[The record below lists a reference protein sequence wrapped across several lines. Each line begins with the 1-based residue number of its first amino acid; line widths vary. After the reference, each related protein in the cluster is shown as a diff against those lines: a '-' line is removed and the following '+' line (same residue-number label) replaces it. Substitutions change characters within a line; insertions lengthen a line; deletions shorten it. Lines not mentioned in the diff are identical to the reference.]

1 MSNSYIDEEIKDNEF
16 DDIEDIDDLLDNP
29 SEQIQK
35 ETIKQ
40 NGSVGKQN
48 QNDSLEYK
56 QKSNRNDSGRQ
67 KSNRDSFMINNDSL
81 NKLNYNKIDLNGK

>member
-40 NGSVGKQN
+40 NGSVGK
-48 QNDSLEYK
+48 
-56 QKSNRNDSGRQ
+56 
-67 KSNRDSFMINNDSL
+67 
-81 NKLNYNKIDLNGK
+81 